1 MKSRSWPAPS
11 SENVIVDPNAPN
23 SAKWGPLQVRKPQS
37 GGAFMFVFT
46 HFNTNAHG
54 LHGDLTPRHRA
65 TMDHEAID
73 RVLRQRVMSRGKA
86 CYPCRQRKVKCDH
99 QQPCQTCQKRGHP
112 EICTYDL
119 RGDPTMSR
127 KDVQPIRPRR
137 RVSNT
142 SDAYLRDVPHESRT
156 TSSGRN
162 LGRSQST
169 PRVFDQSAADGVSES
184 TRTHEHSASFVT
196 TNAAVTKKTYEGGSS
211 IMGVLQQYAHDAAP
225 ELLRESGISFGLQNT
240 LDGDP
245 FTEATTPEN
254 RHASLLSLAPHT
266 DEIQRFIPLYR
277 HTIHP
282 FMPLLVDIDEF
293 ELHVCEYL
301 ESRAAGDLRDG
312 SKTLNQWFTG
322 KGINTIAVILA
333 TLSCSSYFSDISITE
348 RSTTALKF
356 VARAFQALRLANY
369 MLRPSVEAVQT
380 LLLLGNTLQNTG
392 QSDGSW
398 ILLGTTIRLAQALGL
413 HAANTKTR
421 GANSRKKEALWSVI
435 VWQDCF
441 LSVCHGRPSGISKA
455 QLKRLNF
462 AAVTGPSL
470 SYFEIMCR
478 VGCLCVDLTEDVPTL
493 KRSVDLVEAIDRCYS
508 NALPHLQSLDE
519 CRNLHQRLE
528 FFALQI
534 NMSFT
539 IAVVCRPAMKKLPPG
554 SGEDH
559 YHQFLTARA
568 KQSLFTTL
576 RTFLAFQALSSMPL
590 RNWSM
595 LHSTLTSMLLLS
607 VWEETRHDPQSRDLQ
622 ERLVGLL
629 LAVSEE
635 GSSADTD
642 SDGHPSYYTQWLSP
656 RSIRT
661 LIALQSAIRNT
672 PPLTDHVS
680 PTRSVETL
688 LTTSEGASLHQT
700 GLPVLDSQVPD
711 QITALL
717 GSSVA
722 YDYDQFDWS
731 TVDLSPFAF
740 IDETVNMPFYDSSQ
754 M

>member
-1 MKSRSWPAPS
+1 
-11 SENVIVDPNAPN
+11 
-23 SAKWGPLQVRKPQS
+23 
-37 GGAFMFVFT
+37 
-46 HFNTNAHG
+46 
-54 LHGDLTPRHRA
+54 
-65 TMDHEAID
+65 
-73 RVLRQRVMSRGKA
+73 
-86 CYPCRQRKVKCDH
+86 
-99 QQPCQTCQKRGHP
+99 
-112 EICTYDL
+112 
-119 RGDPTMSR
+119 
-127 KDVQPIRPRR
+127 
-137 RVSNT
+137 
-142 SDAYLRDVPHESRT
+142 
-156 TSSGRN
+156 
-162 LGRSQST
+162 
-169 PRVFDQSAADGVSES
+169 
-184 TRTHEHSASFVT
+184 
-196 TNAAVTKKTYEGGSS
+196 
-211 IMGVLQQYAHDAAP
+211 MGVQQQYAHDAAP
-225 ELLRESGISFGLQNT
+225 ELLRESGVSFGLQNT

-282 FMPLLVDIDEF
+282 FVPLLVDIDEF
-293 ELHVCEYL
+293 ELRVCEYL
-301 ESRAAGDLRDG
+301 ESRAAGDLRHD

-470 SYFEIMCR
+470 SYFEVMCR

-539 IAVVCRPAMKKLPPG
+539 IAVVCRPAMKKLPLG

-559 YHQFLTARA
+559 YHQFLTTRA

-688 LTTSEGASLHQT
+688 LTTSEGASLRQT

-711 QITALL
+711 QIIALL

-740 IDETVNMPFYDSSQ
+740 IEETVNNQRILSKIAKRQRERADQGS
-754 M
+754 

>member
-1 MKSRSWPAPS
+1 
-11 SENVIVDPNAPN
+11 
-23 SAKWGPLQVRKPQS
+23 
-37 GGAFMFVFT
+37 
-46 HFNTNAHG
+46 
-54 LHGDLTPRHRA
+54 
-65 TMDHEAID
+65 MDHEAID

-119 RGDPTMSR
+119 KGDPTTSR
-127 KDVQPIRPRR
+127 KDGQPIRPRR
-137 RVSNT
+137 GVSNT

-169 PRVFDQSAADGVSES
+169 PRVFDQSAADSVSES

-225 ELLRESGISFGLQNT
+225 ELLRESGVSFGLQNT

-493 KRSVDLVEAIDRCYS
+493 KRSVDLVEAIDKCYS

-559 YHQFLTARA
+559 YHQFLTTRA

-731 TVDLSPFAF
+731 TVDLSPFSF

-754 M
+754 CNGFI